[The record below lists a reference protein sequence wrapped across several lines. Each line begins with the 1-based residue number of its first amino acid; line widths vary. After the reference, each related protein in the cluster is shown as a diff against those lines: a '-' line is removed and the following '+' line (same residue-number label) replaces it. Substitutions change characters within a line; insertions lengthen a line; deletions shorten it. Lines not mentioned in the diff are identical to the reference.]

1 MLVIFWQARTTY
13 KDFKLRN
20 KPVVAVGTINGN
32 YIIPENDERKGKQ
45 VGWDSTKNIFSCEGK
60 PIEVLGLAIKATIK
74 NFGPEPAL
82 DVKPTVLLEVGQ
94 NSISTKDEAF
104 KNTMLMPGQDTFVT
118 TTISKV
124 DLYDA
129 FVNKRRISIKYTFK
143 FNDLTKRKK
152 AFEYNSEVLV
162 IDQGELK
169 IRMIEGSFIY

>member
-1 MLVIFWQARTTY
+1 
-13 KDFKLRN
+13 
-20 KPVVAVGTINGN
+20 
-32 YIIPENDERKGKQ
+32 
-45 VGWDSTKNIFSCEGK
+45 
-60 PIEVLGLAIKATIK
+60 
-74 NFGPEPAL
+74 
-82 DVKPTVLLEVGQ
+82 
-94 NSISTKDEAF
+94 
-104 KNTMLMPGQDTFVT
+104 VT